1 MAGSDGS
8 SSMSEGTARLG
19 SMAALS
25 VLGVNETATDEGDC
39 SWLKGPVGLVSSV
52 PSVAGR
58 ALRCGGAE
66 LGVELGALD
75 IQLAQGFAL
84 GVMLGLLGRR
94 TYSNA
99 QGKG

>member
-1 MAGSDGS
+1 
-8 SSMSEGTARLG
+8 
-19 SMAALS
+19 
-25 VLGVNETATDEGDC
+25 
-39 SWLKGPVGLVSSV
+39 V